1 MRLVFWNCN
10 MAFHRKVDALMRLKP
25 DIAVISEC
33 ADPDTLVKRGAPEFD
48 DDTCTWIGTNRHK
61 GLGVFSFNG
70 FRVRRHERFHPT
82 LKYILPVN
90 VTGRAAFNLLGVW
103 AQNASAGITRKK
115 QLGPLRLA
123 LSRYRD
129 FLTSGPSIVGGDFN
143 NNAIWDRPGWRIN
156 HMTKV
161 RLLSQLGLTSAYHE
175 LRREAHGHE
184 TTPTLYWPDRTKDGP
199 TYHIDYVFIP
209 DDCFAAPVNLTV
221 GSFDDWC
228 GNGLSD
234 HVPIA
239 VDLTLNSQ

>member
-90 VTGRAAFNLLGVW
+90 VSGRAAFNLLGVW

-123 LSRYRD
+123 LSRYLD

-161 RLLSQLGLTSAYHE
+161 RLLSQLGLT
-175 LRREAHGHE
+175 
-184 TTPTLYWPDRTKDGP
+184 TPTMNCAARRMGTRRPPRSIGPIEQRTARPITSTMYSFRAIALPRRSISRWGHL
-199 TYHIDYVFIP
+199 TIG
-209 DDCFAAPVNLTV
+209 AAM
-221 GSFDDWC
+221 D
-228 GNGLSD
+228 
-234 HVPIA
+234 
-239 VDLTLNSQ
+239 